1 MNFFKQEDGLVLPL
15 VLMIMVIVALLFTTL
30 WTYSRSDLQQA
41 VWSENNSRAY
51 YVARS
56 GAESMAQYLMRNPES
71 IKDIL
76 NQEAGVETVLSEQIT
91 VESEYKGEI
100 GDLQVEVK
108 STELNRIQ
116 ITGMATV
123 NDVYE
128 QVSVVLAPHDSFDG
142 VIYSLGSMTF
152 QNNVSIQGDI
162 ASGGTINLPS
172 GHSGNYEEN
181 KLMSFPL
188 PDFFDEPEIYADY
201 LEVGHSEDKKVAP
214 EKEKKYEK
222 TNIGNHGLLT
232 IKSDPLVSEDEDDYF
247 ESRLLDMHNNG
258 KLHVELQNGETVK
271 MVVDELVL
279 KEMEISGEGRLEL
292 YVRSKANIQT
302 KHAENMIVGDN
313 AVFVIYLDE
322 GCVMEMQANSHLTAL
337 VYGPEATVEIGGNAD
352 FSGSMIVGQ
361 LKGSGGT
368 YTIGSAG
375 TDIKHK
381 FSWDDIDIQYGGYW
395 IVHWLE

>member
-1 MNFFKQEDGLVLPL
+1 MENSEIKQ
-15 VLMIMVIVALLFTTL
+15 
-30 WTYSRSDLQQA
+30 
-41 VWSENNSRAY
+41 
-51 YVARS
+51 
-56 GAESMAQYLMRNPES
+56 
-71 IKDIL
+71 
-76 NQEAGVETVLSEQIT
+76 
-91 VESEYKGEI
+91 
-100 GDLQVEVK
+100 
-108 STELNRIQ
+108 
-116 ITGMATV
+116 
-123 NDVYE
+123 
-128 QVSVVLAPHDSFDG
+128 
-142 VIYSLGSMTF
+142 
-152 QNNVSIQGDI
+152 
-162 ASGGTINLPS
+162 
-172 GHSGNYEEN
+172 
-181 KLMSFPL
+181 
-188 PDFFDEPEIYADY
+188 
-201 LEVGHSEDKKVAP
+201 VAP

-232 IKSDPLVSEDEDDYF
+232 IKSDPSVSEGEDEYF

-258 KLHVELQNGETVK
+258 KLHVELQNGEVVK

-361 LKGSGGT
+361 LKGSGGS
-368 YTIGSAG
+368 YNIGSAG

-395 IVHWLE
+395 IEHWLE